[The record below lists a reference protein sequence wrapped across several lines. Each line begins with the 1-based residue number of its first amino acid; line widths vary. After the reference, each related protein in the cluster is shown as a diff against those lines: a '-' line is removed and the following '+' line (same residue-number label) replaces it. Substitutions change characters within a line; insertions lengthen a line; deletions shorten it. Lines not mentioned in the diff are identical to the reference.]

1 MISLSLGPQVEHK
14 TEKSMIS
21 DKISTRKC
29 ISSLNSRQNAV
40 KCIMHN
46 MNLLFYVKYS
56 YNSDIIC
63 IITALQSHDNNN

>member
-1 MISLSLGPQVEHK
+1 
-14 TEKSMIS
+14 MIS

-29 ISSLNSRQNAV
+29 ISSLNSGQNAV
-40 KCIMHN
+40 KRIMHN